1 MDKKKKYIPKKKTG
15 VNGNK
20 TGSCWEGYWANIRG
34 VGDWVGRECGAH

>member
-20 TGSCWEGYWANIRG
+20 QAA
-34 VGDWVGRECGAH
+34 VGKDMGLTFGGWGWGGA